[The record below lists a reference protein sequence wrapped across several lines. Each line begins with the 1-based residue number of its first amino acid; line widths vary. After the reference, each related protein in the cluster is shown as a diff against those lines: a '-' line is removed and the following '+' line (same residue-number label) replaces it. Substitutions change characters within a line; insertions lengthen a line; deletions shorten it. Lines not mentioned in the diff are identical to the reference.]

1 MEQALGDR
9 AAGLLRELK
18 QAQGGTSLPPYNV
31 NLPPPLGLLGRCVA
45 VVKFRPMHVVVLMMR
60 RRGVGP
66 RSDQHGRP
74 SRVSLRGR
82 LRCQEA
88 QLKKVIQ
95 EIHWLY
101 EQNNATIE

>member
-18 QAQGGTSLPPYNV
+18 QAGGGSELSLPPYNV
-31 NLPPPLGLLGRCVA
+31 SNRRKAYWVFVSRYGQQCIGFKLMSWRLGGLELQFSGLSTL
-45 VVKFRPMHVVVLMMR
+45 FEN
-60 RRGVGP
+60 
-66 RSDQHGRP
+66 S
-74 SRVSLRGR
+74 SLRR
-82 LRCQEA
+82 QEA